1 MKNYTIEKMTEKRA
15 FYNFTEPNKKGEK
28 ITIEITECEAGKEQ
42 KKIGFPAHWLSIQ
55 TYVTK
60 EDGSCYGGYNPFIE
74 PYEYGRRIIVDKL
87 LTPSENNIKKA
98 LEMVAE
104 MAF

>member
-1 MKNYTIEKMTEKRA
+1 MKNYTIEKMTETRA
-15 FYNFTEPNKKGEK
+15 FYNFTEPNEKGEK
-28 ITIEITECEAGKEQ
+28 ITVEITECESGKEQ
-42 KKIGFPAHWLSIQ
+42 RKIGFPPHWLSVH

-60 EDGSCYGGYNPFIE
+60 EDGTCYGGYNPFTE
-74 PYEYGRRIIVDKL
+74 PYTYGRRVIVDKL
-87 LTPSENNIKKA
+87 LTPSGENIIKA